1 MTHWIART
9 CLTMLFASL
18 GSLAAAQQPQLELPP
33 SNQPFIAMHTFMVQ
47 PDEEKQ
53 FLAAIGEI
61 NAATVRAGCPTCIY
75 HEFKISGQQVGP
87 YNYMQVSYWPS
98 NDIYVKIHTSPEY
111 MAVTRRLSNIVGL
124 VYRAQT
130 YNRYTEVNP

>member
-1 MTHWIART
+1 LSNLH
-9 CLTMLFASL
+9 
-18 GSLAAAQQPQLELPP
+18 LPR
-33 SNQPFIAMHTFMVQ
+33 V
-47 PDEEKQ
+47 
-53 FLAAIGEI
+53 
-61 NAATVRAGCPTCIY
+61 
-75 HEFKISGQQVGP
+75 KISGQQVGP
-87 YNYMQVSYWPS
+87 YNYMQVFYWPS